1 MAYPKN
7 NNEIYQKIL
16 ELTYNFYISR
26 KNFSNTQY
34 TKLYLEFNNSQIDI
48 GNTHPD
54 PNGIFTGSAFELVQ
68 RGYLNLV
75 IITRAGISNFAFKI
89 TNEGINLF
97 ENKENLEKEFPT
109 AKGNFAFVIMSFS
122 DNKML
127 NDCYELAIKPVVKEC
142 GFECIRVDEIEH
154 NRRITDK
161 VIECILHAKFIIAD
175 LTEQRPNCYYELGF
189 SHAHGKDVIHI
200 IHEKEPIH
208 FDIKDYNFI
217 VYPSVSELK
226 VRLKDRIINTIKKQP
241 SNL

>member
-1 MAYPKN
+1 
-7 NNEIYQKIL
+7 
-16 ELTYNFYISR
+16 
-26 KNFSNTQY
+26 
-34 TKLYLEFNNSQIDI
+34 
-48 GNTHPD
+48 
-54 PNGIFTGSAFELVQ
+54 
-68 RGYLNLV
+68 
-75 IITRAGISNFAFKI
+75 
-89 TNEGINLF
+89 
-97 ENKENLEKEFPT
+97 
-109 AKGNFAFVIMSFS
+109 MSFS

-127 NDCYELAIKPVVKEC
+127 KDCYELAIKPVVKEC

-217 VYPSVSELK
+217 VYQSVSELK